1 MTNMYNSSG
10 KNNMMKYSGWFQ
22 KCVPTPVDP
31 PPCAPHRAEAKSI
44 QELWLWVGKTEPQT
58 LGSSQQDDQTAE
70 KSQT

>member
-1 MTNMYNSSG
+1 MCAYPSRSTT
-10 KNNMMKYSGWFQ
+10 
-22 KCVPTPVDP
+22 VPQ
-31 PPCAPHRAEAKSI
+31 RAEAKSI